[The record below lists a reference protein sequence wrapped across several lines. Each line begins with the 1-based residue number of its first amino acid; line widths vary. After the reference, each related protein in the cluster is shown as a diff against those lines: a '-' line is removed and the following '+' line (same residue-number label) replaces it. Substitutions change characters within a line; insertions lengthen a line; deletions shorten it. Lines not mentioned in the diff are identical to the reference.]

1 MRDDRVRQMFE
12 RELEIPD
19 VVQEKMHEAY
29 RQMGAD
35 MDKIEKTSYQKY
47 IGRRGTRYVKAAS
60 FILFALMVTTTV
72 QAAASG
78 GFQKL
83 SRLFGGGDV
92 SEIQSSSE
100 SLKVASNK

>member
-60 FILFALMVTTTV
+60 FILFALMRQVWDFAIGIYKEV
-72 QAAASG
+72 YYRG
-78 GFQKL
+78 
-83 SRLFGGGDV
+83 R
-92 SEIQSSSE
+92 
-100 SLKVASNK
+100 